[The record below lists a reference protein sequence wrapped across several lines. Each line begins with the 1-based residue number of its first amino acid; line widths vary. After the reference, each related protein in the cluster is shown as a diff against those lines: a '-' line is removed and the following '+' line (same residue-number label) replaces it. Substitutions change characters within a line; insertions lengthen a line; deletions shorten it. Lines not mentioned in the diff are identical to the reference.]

1 MPSSDKWPS
10 ETKMDGSDAHSTRLA
25 SRRRKKVS
33 GAKPVRARSV
43 RISSRRKTKTRRR
56 PDIQTTCPKRL
67 GALGQNDH
75 WMVERGSGA

>member
-33 GAKPVRARSV
+33 GAKHMRARTLAHVSG
-43 RISSRRKTKTRRR
+43 RALSTYLLAAQNKNPSAPRHSDDMSQTTRRAG
-56 PDIQTTCPKRL
+56 P
-67 GALGQNDH
+67 
-75 WMVERGSGA
+75 E